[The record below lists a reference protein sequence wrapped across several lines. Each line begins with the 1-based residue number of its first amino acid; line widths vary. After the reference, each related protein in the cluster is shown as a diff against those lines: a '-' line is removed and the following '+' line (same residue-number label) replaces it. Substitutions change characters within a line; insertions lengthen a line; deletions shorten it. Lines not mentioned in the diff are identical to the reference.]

1 MRHHFLFTEWRK
13 EKELEFEFRKRQSTT
28 IYWAGGGGRLE
39 AKREKGTERTR
50 RKINRKERKQ
60 EWQKHI
66 WMVNVARDD
75 NWEGKEN

>member
-1 MRHHFLFTEWRK
+1 MRHHFLFPQWRK
-13 EKELEFEFRKRQSTT
+13 EDELEFELRRRQSTT
-28 IYWAGGGGRLE
+28 SYWAGERLE
-39 AKREKGTERTR
+39 AKREKGTERTQ